1 MENYSLSGA
10 FMKNKTILLVE
21 DDRSISLTETKQLQK
36 YGYLVIQ
43 AFSGQ
48 MAVDLMFGGQKIDL
62 ILMDIDLG
70 SNMMDGTEAAEI
82 ILKSHD
88 LPIVFLSSHT
98 EQEIVEKTERITSY
112 GYVVKSSHITVLDA
126 SLKMAFRLFD
136 AHKKL
141 QESEE
146 RYKQIF
152 DNTSDCIFILDVT
165 PEQSCTIA
173 ALNPPEEKLVG
184 RLEDMQDKDI
194 RYCVTP
200 ELYEHIKHQY
210 DQCIENRAVLSYE
223 ETVYGEHFY
232 TQLIPLMDK
241 KGNIYRIVGIAR
253 NVTEIKKLT
262 MQLSA

>member
-62 ILMDIDLG
+62 ILMGIDLG

-98 EQEIVEKTERITSY
+98 EQEIVEKT
-112 GYVVKSSHITVLDA
+112 
-126 SLKMAFRLFD
+126 
-136 AHKKL
+136 
-141 QESEE
+141 
-146 RYKQIF
+146 
-152 DNTSDCIFILDVT
+152 
-165 PEQSCTIA
+165 
-173 ALNPPEEKLVG
+173 
-184 RLEDMQDKDI
+184 
-194 RYCVTP
+194 
-200 ELYEHIKHQY
+200 
-210 DQCIENRAVLSYE
+210 
-223 ETVYGEHFY
+223 
-232 TQLIPLMDK
+232 
-241 KGNIYRIVGIAR
+241 
-253 NVTEIKKLT
+253 
-262 MQLSA
+262 